1 MKKNTLTN
9 TFFYVVVGALCL
21 SSCTPGTS
29 NENNSEAN
37 NDTSTS
43 PSDDMVKEIKVV
55 HRDADQKVDILVG
68 DELFTSYIY
77 PDDLEKPVLYP
88 LVAEGNLTVTRGFP
102 RDPRPGERVDHPHHT
117 GYWFNYGD
125 VNGLD
130 FWNNSY
136 NIPAE
141 KKGGYGSIVHTAV
154 KSTTNGKAGELEV
167 SMDWIKPDGT
177 KLLQEDT
184 KFIFSASGDKRVIDR
199 VTTLTALEE
208 EVLFKDNKEGVLG
221 IRMARALELPSNKPE
236 IFTDANG
243 IASEVPV
250 LNNEGVTGDYLNNEG
265 VAGGDVWG
273 KRAVWCKLYGEID
286 GNPVAVAIIDHPQN
300 PGYPTHWHARG
311 YGLFAANPL
320 GQKVFSN
327 GELELNLKLLPNE
340 SVTFRYRVVVQSKS
354 ELSPEDLNQHAADF
368 EKVL

>member
-1 MKKNTLTN
+1 MKKITLMN
-9 TFFYVVVGALCL
+9 ANLLLAAGMLCL
-21 SSCTPGTS
+21 FCCTPATTS
-29 NENNSEAN
+29 ENTTETGDEAATNSK
-37 NDTSTS
+37 
-43 PSDDMVKEIKVV
+43 DDMAKEIKVV
-55 HRDADQKVDILVG
+55 PREADKKVDVMIG

-88 LVAEGNLTVTRGFP
+88 IIASGNYKITRGFP
-102 RDPRPGERVDHPHHT
+102 RDPRPGERVDHPHHV

-141 KKGGYGSIVHTAV
+141 KKGRYGSIVHKAV
-154 KSTTNGKAGELEV
+154 KNTVSGKTGELEV

-184 KFIFSASGDKRVIDR
+184 KFIFSAAGHKRIIDR
-199 VTTLTALEE
+199 VTTLTAMGE

-250 LNNEGVTGDYLNNEG
+250 LNNEGVTGDYLNS
-265 VAGGDVWG
+265 AGITGNDAWG
-273 KRAVWCKLYGEID
+273 KRAAWCKLYGKMD
-286 GNPVAVAIIDHPQN
+286 GSFVSVAIIDHPQN

-320 GQKVFSN
+320 GQKVFSD
-327 GELELNLKLLPNE
+327 GKLALNLKLLPNE
-340 SVTFRYRVVVQSKS
+340 SVIFRYRVVVQSES
-354 ELSPEDLNQHAADF
+354 ALSPEELNQQAADF
-368 EKVL
+368 ATVL